1 MQSYY
6 DFILKNCGAKLR
18 NFVGLPFIIWLI
30 LHEIVFLTIKIMT
43 MLEIGERPWGNT
55 MFWQMSQTIN

>member
-1 MQSYY
+1 MAMSYQ
-6 DFILKNCGAKLR
+6 NCGAKLR